1 MGSTKKIMVAYGT
14 RPEAIKLAPVIQLLR
29 ADSRF
34 QTLIVS
40 TGQHREMVNQVTDI
54 FGFKPDIDLALMH
67 KRQPLNRILS
77 RSLKGLD
84 QVLKQH
90 KPDAVLVQGDTST
103 AASAALAGFNRR
115 SKIVHLEAGL
125 RSYDLGSP
133 FPEEANRR
141 IISAIA
147 TCHLTPT
154 QQAKNNLL
162 KEGIQESA
170 VTVTGNTVIDA
181 LRTAADREVGFSD
194 PRVANALNTY
204 QRHVIFT
211 SHRRENLGT
220 LGDIGL
226 ALAALAKK
234 YSDIGFYVP
243 MHMNPKIEKRLL
255 PGIASLSNVIVT
267 GPLPYDQFIH
277 LMKRSDLIIT
287 DSGGIQEEA
296 PTLGIPALLIRETT
310 ERPEALASGAVKL
323 IGPNPDTITRA
334 TLELLEDRI
343 AYNSMKKASNPYGD
357 GYAAE
362 RTVQVL
368 AKLFSL
374 HVEAPI
380 PEFDPGI

>member
-1 MGSTKKIMVAYGT
+1 MGSTKKVMVAYGT

-34 QTLIVS
+34 KTLIVS

-84 QVLKQH
+84 HVLKQH
-90 KPDAVLVQGDTST
+90 KPDAILVQGDTST
-103 AASAALAGFNRR
+103 AASAAIAGFNRR
-115 SKIVHLEAGL
+115 AKIIHLEAGL
-125 RSYDLGSP
+125 RSYDLSSP
-133 FPEEANRR
+133 FPEEANRK

-154 QQAKNNLL
+154 NQAKQNLL
-162 KEGIQESA
+162 KEGIQEDT

-181 LRTAADREVGFSD
+181 LQATADRDVDFSN
-194 PRVANALNTY
+194 PELVNALSSY
-204 QRHVIFT
+204 RRHIIFT

-220 LGDIGL
+220 LADIGS
-226 ALAALAKK
+226 ALASLARR
-234 YSDIGFYVP
+234 YSDIAFYVP

-255 PGIASLSNVIVT
+255 PGIASLPNVFVT
-267 GPLPYDQFIH
+267 GPLPYDQFVH

-296 PTLGIPALLIRETT
+296 PSLGIPALLIRETT
-310 ERPEALASGAVKL
+310 ERPEAIASGAVKL
-323 IGPNPDTITRA
+323 IGSNPYSIARA
-334 TLELLEDRI
+334 TVELLEDQV
-343 AYNSMKKASNPYGD
+343 AYNAMKKASNPYGD
-357 GYAAE
+357 GRAAE

-368 AKLFSL
+368 AKLFGLST
-374 HVEAPI
+374 ESTI
-380 PEFDPGI
+380 TEFDPTL